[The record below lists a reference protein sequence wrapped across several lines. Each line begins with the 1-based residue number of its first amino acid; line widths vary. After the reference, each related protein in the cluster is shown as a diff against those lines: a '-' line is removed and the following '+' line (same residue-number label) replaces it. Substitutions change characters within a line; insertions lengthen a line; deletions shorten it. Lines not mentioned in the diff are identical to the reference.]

1 MNLTLMKK
9 RLSVLVLFSWVCF
22 VGFSQQKEL
31 EAFKQTIIQYNEY
44 AEGKAQEAEH
54 KKKSAEEYR
63 SNIDKSFRDFVL
75 LKNSEN
81 YDQLKTFEGGMKE
94 LTLDNK
100 VTVNIQ
106 SFNLKNVIYVVY
118 AFDSFLASDYYVKD
132 IAKNKIVYHNKKNV
146 PYMDAIYII
155 DNKHFLIIEKYGDLN
170 TSRRAFVVKADKK
183 LWTAIPAFEGN
194 ELIYREEKEFKKER
208 PYLLVWCDFE
218 TQMNAP
224 RNASTISFDTATQT
238 ISYKTF
244 ENERIPQIVRAQWKD
259 SHFII
264 DDYDVGNHIL
274 GFSPVGAP

>member
-1 MNLTLMKK
+1 MKRK
-9 RLSVLVLFSWVCF
+9 LSVLVVFSWICF

-44 AEGKAQEAEH
+44 GAGKAEEAGH
-54 KKKSAEEYR
+54 KKQSAEEYR
-63 SNIDKSFRDFVL
+63 SNIDKAFRDFIL

-81 YDQLKTFEGGMKE
+81 YDQLKTFDGGFKE

-100 VTVNIQ
+100 VTVSIK
-106 SFNLKNVIYVVY
+106 SFSLNGAVFAVY
-118 AFDSFLASDYYVKD
+118 SFTSFIASDYYIKD
-132 IAKNKIVYHNKKNV
+132 IAKNKIVYHNNQRV
-146 PYMDAIYII
+146 PYVDDIHVI

-170 TSRRAFVVKADKK
+170 TSRRAFVVKESKK
-183 LWTAIPAFEGN
+183 EWTAIPAFEGN

-259 SHFII
+259 GHFII